1 MEKPKGSSDS
11 SPLKE
16 ALKVI
21 AEHIRPVTFWCMDLA
36 DSARMRRR
44 APLDPTFY
52 QFDLFVAGILNASGA
67 KMVEHVEGDRTI
79 AYFDSADASVAAGI
93 ALLGQLPEFNQDR
106 TRNFL
111 SLPFRVRLGINT
123 GRVLIDPSARL
134 VEQKHPVFDLAGH
147 LVALK
152 SSRPSPLL
160 IGDETFQGLSSEK
173 QVLFGPWRK
182 VDDVPTHSLLEF
194 PGEERA
200 GFFAKF
206 WEHLRY
212 ERAWQVAAVLFVIL
226 LAASVPVSY
235 HLLSDRS
242 KAKSETI
249 EEEKDEGTADS
260 TGKNVKRPS
269 SKKPKKKR
277 RHWIF
282 KI

>member
-1 MEKPKGSSDS
+1 MEKPKGSPEP

-21 AEHIRPVTFWCMDLA
+21 AEHIRPVTFWTMDLA
-36 DSARMRRR
+36 DSAKMRRR

-52 QFDLFVAGILNASGA
+52 QFDLFVAEILNESGA
-67 KMVEHVEGDRTI
+67 RMVEHVEGDRTI
-79 AYFDSADASVAAGI
+79 AYFDNSDAAVTAGI
-93 ALLGQLPEFNQDR
+93 LLLEKLPGFNRDK
-106 TRNFL
+106 TKNFL
-111 SLPFRVRLGINT
+111 SLPFRVRIGINT

-152 SSRPSPLL
+152 GGRPSPLL
-160 IGDETFQGLSSEK
+160 IGDETHLNLSPDK
-173 QVLFGPWRK
+173 QILFGSWRR
-182 VDDVPTHSLLEF
+182 VDEVPTHSLLEF
-194 PGEERA
+194 PGEEWA
-200 GFFAKF
+200 GFFARL

-212 ERAWQVAAVLFVIL
+212 ERAWQVATAFLVLF
-226 LAASVPVSY
+226 LAASIPVSY
-235 HLLSDRS
+235 HLLGDRS

-260 TGKNVKRPS
+260 TGKKVRKPS
-269 SKKPKKKR
+269 TKKTKKKR
-277 RHWIF
+277 RPWIF

>member
-1 MEKPKGSSDS
+1 MEKSKGSSDPS
-11 SPLKE
+11 SLKE

-36 DSARMRRR
+36 DSAKMRRR

-52 QFDLFVAGILNASGA
+52 QFDLFVAEILNASGA
-67 KMVEHVEGDRTI
+67 RMVEHVEGDRTI
-79 AYFDSADASVAAGI
+79 AYFDSADAAVAAGI

-106 TRNFL
+106 KRNFL

-160 IGDETFQGLSSEK
+160 IGDETFRDLSSEK

-182 VDDVPTHSLLEF
+182 VDDIPTHSLLEF
-194 PGEERA
+194 PGEERP

-206 WEHLRY
+206 WERLRY
-212 ERAWQVAAVLFVIL
+212 ERALQALAIL
-226 LAASVPVSY
+226 LVIFLLALVPISY
-235 HLLSDRS
+235 HFLSDRS
-242 KAKSETI
+242 KAKSEAI
-249 EEEKDEGTADS
+249 EKEQDEGTADS
-260 TGKNVKRPS
+260 TSKKVKKPS
-269 SKKPKKKR
+269 PKKPKKKR
-277 RHWIF
+277 RPWIF
-282 KI
+282 RI